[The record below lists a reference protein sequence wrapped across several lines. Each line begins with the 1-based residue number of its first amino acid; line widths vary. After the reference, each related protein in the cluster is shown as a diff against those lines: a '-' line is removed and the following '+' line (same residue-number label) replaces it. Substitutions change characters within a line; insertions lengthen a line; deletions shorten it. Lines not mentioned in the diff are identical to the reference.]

1 MERGKYNEVKDE
13 VISYIREG
21 DTVKMA
27 CKKAGIIR
35 DTFYRWQRDKPE
47 FDEAL
52 KKARKEQGVITIDRG
67 LVDFYKNY
75 FDKIKSYE

>member
-47 FDEAL
+47 FAEVL
-52 KKARKEQGVITIDRG
+52 
-67 LVDFYKNY
+67 
-75 FDKIKSYE
+75 